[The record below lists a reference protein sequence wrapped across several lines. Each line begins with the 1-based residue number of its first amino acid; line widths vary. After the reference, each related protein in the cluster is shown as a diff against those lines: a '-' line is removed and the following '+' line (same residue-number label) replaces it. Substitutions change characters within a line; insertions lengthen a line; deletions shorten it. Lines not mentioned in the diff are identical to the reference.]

1 MSRSHIIDISSS
13 PTRLSVSL
21 DCLVIECK
29 DSPEKRLPLF
39 DIAVI
44 IVSHP
49 QVTYTQAVLS
59 LLAETGGVFITC
71 SPSRMPNGML
81 LPLAANST
89 QTERFAA
96 QTQAPK
102 PLRKRLWQQ
111 ITRSKI
117 ESQAAALEH
126 VRGSDGGLR
135 QLKSK
140 VRSGDPSNIEAQ
152 AARRY
157 WQRLFRDRKFKRQFT
172 AYDENQFLNYG
183 YAVLRAIVA
192 RAICASGLHP
202 TIGLHHHNRYN
213 AFCLAD
219 DLMEPLR
226 PLVDVVVVRLAEQL
240 QGDDD
245 LSSTCKNRIVSAL
258 TAKQKLSGEE
268 RDVFDLATRMS
279 SSLAQVFSGE
289 RTELDLPQL
298 MFQKAT

>member
-1 MSRSHIIDISSS
+1 MTRSHIIDIASS
-13 PTRLSVSL
+13 PTRLSVAL
-21 DCLVIECK
+21 DCLVIKCR
-29 DSPEKRLPLF
+29 DAPEKRLPIS
-39 DIAVI
+39 DIAVV

-59 LLAETGGVFITC
+59 ILAENGGVFITC
-71 SPSRMPNGML
+71 GPSRMPNGML

-126 VRGSDGGLR
+126 VHGSDGGLR
-135 QLKSK
+135 LLKSK
-140 VRSGDPSNIEAQ
+140 VRSGDPSNVEAQ

-157 WQRLFRDRKFKRQFT
+157 WQRLFCDRKFKRNLS
-172 AYDENQFLNYG
+172 ADDENQFLNYG

-219 DLMEPLR
+219 DLMEPMR
-226 PLVDVVVVRLAEQL
+226 PLVDVAVVQLGEQL
-240 QGDDD
+240 RTGDH
-245 LSSTCKNRIVSAL
+245 LTSTGKNHIIRAITS
-258 TAKQKLSGEE
+258 KQKLAGEE
-268 RDVFDLATRMS
+268 RDPFDLASRIS
-279 SSLAQVFSGE
+279 SSLAQVYSGE
-289 RTELDLPQL
+289 RDELELPQL
-298 MFQKAT
+298 SFPRFT

>member
-1 MSRSHIIDISSS
+1 MTRSHIIDIASS

-21 DCLVIECK
+21 DCLVIACQ
-29 DSPEKRLPLF
+29 DSPQKRLQLS
-39 DIAVI
+39 DLAVL

-59 LLAETGGVFITC
+59 QLAENGGVFVTC
-71 SPSRMPNGML
+71 SSSRMPNGML

-89 QTERFAA
+89 QTERFVA

-111 ITRSKI
+111 ITRCKI
-117 ESQAAALEH
+117 ESQARALEYVH
-126 VRGSDGGLR
+126 GSDSGLR

-140 VRSGDPSNIEAQ
+140 VRSGDPSNVEAQ

-157 WQRLFRDRKFKRQFT
+157 WQRLFGEKNFKRQFT
-172 AYDENQFLNYG
+172 AQDENQFLNYG

-226 PLVDVVVVRLAEQL
+226 PLVDIAVVRLGSQL
-240 QGDDD
+240 EVGND
-245 LSSTCKNRIVSAL
+245 LTSTYKKRIITAI
-258 TAKQKLSGEE
+258 TAKQKIASEE
-268 RDVFDLATRMS
+268 RDLFDLASRMS

-289 RTELDLPQL
+289 RSEIELPQL
-298 MFQKAT
+298 TFEGIT